1 VTSDEGQVRSK
12 KERVNAGY
20 SKRSLVEKLGI
31 KEGFKIVTV
40 DAPPNYKATLGKL
53 PASTTVTRKLD
64 ELLDLIQLFCK
75 DRQTLESKFPALKR
89 APIERHA
96 VGFLAQRLIRT

>member
-31 KEGFKIVTV
+31 KEGFKIVIV

-64 ELLDLIQLFCK
+64 ELLDFIQLF
-75 DRQTLESKFPALKR
+75 
-89 APIERHA
+89 
-96 VGFLAQRLIRT
+96 